1 MLQLARVARADQVQ
15 RDARGRHA
23 EPRDERPARC
33 VVRDLCSRPD
43 QQLVSQDLQG
53 LKGDALKEAVERGA
67 VILSV
72 CGGYQ
77 LLGKYYRPFDADDL
91 PGIGLFDAHT
101 DAGDKRYIRRDEQG
115 RIKESD
121 DVSRSLSQDRRK
133 AAKDKAK
140 PGQGDR
146 GDRK

>member
-1 MLQLARVARADQVQ
+1 MPQQSKRELV
-15 RDARGRHA
+15 
-23 EPRDERPARC
+23 EP
-33 VVRDLCSRPD
+33 
-43 QQLVSQDLQG
+43 
-53 LKGDALKEAVERGA
+53 
-67 VILSV
+67 
-72 CGGYQ
+72 
-77 LLGKYYRPFDADDL
+77 
-91 PGIGLFDAHT
+91 H
-101 DAGDKRYIRRDEQG
+101 AGDKRYIRRDEQG